1 MIYADCDYCKDKFP
15 IPEDREKEP
24 GVNCPKCGLLAFNR
38 HAPRR
43 QRVEIGANT
52 VIGDTDK
59 WNPWCLGLGE
69 LDPVKKAKRIAD
81 GTIRKNPKTG
91 NWEGYAENHQ
101 EFRRL
106 LKESGGATQW
116 EGTINP
122 EKQGWDGAYRQ
133 RS

>member
-1 MIYADCDYCKDKFP
+1 MIEAKCDLGHLFV
-15 IPEDREKEP
+15 IPAEREGEQAS
-24 GVNCPKCGLLAFNR
+24 NCPTCQLLTWNPAR
-38 HAPRR
+38 PKR
-43 QRVEIGANT
+43 QKVDLGANT
-52 VIGDTDK
+52 VIGDSDK
-59 WNPWCLGLGE
+59 WNPWCIGLGE
-69 LDPVKKAKRIAD
+69 LDPVKKAARIKD

-133 RS
+133 RK